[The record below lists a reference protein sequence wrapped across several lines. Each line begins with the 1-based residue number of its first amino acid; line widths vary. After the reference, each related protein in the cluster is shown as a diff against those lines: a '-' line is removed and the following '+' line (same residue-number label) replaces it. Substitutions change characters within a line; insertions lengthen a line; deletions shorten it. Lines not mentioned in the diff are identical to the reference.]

1 MYSHRLV
8 HGYFLKFPPPDFLHI
23 ALSGADFI
31 PSVHLKNHRLPSKA
45 NIRKRRSRGCAN
57 SISCPA
63 LRNSLPL
70 ITCTLQEGISSTGQ
84 AAVAGAAAGAASPGT
99 PQRACSRRARQC
111 TRGGSLGSQ
120 GCDLGTYSV
129 LGAHFLKYLPFHST
143 LYNSGQAEWAQ
154 RPIQHHILR
163 YTLGLQ
169 CILFVFGSL

>member
-1 MYSHRLV
+1 MYSHSLM
-8 HGYFLKFPPPDFLHI
+8 HGYFLKFSPPDFLHI
-23 ALSGADFI
+23 ASSGADFI
-31 PSVHLKNHRLPSKA
+31 PSVHLKKHRLPSKA
-45 NIRKRRSRGCAN
+45 NIRKHRSQGCAN
-57 SISCPA
+57 SLLCPA

-70 ITCTLQEGISSTGQ
+70 ITCALQEGISSTGQ
-84 AAVAGAAAGAASPGT
+84 TAVAGAAAGAASPGT
-99 PQRACSRRARQC
+99 PQRACPCRVYQC

-129 LGAHFLKYLPFHST
+129 LGAHFLKYLLFHST

-154 RPIQHHILR
+154 RPIQHGILH